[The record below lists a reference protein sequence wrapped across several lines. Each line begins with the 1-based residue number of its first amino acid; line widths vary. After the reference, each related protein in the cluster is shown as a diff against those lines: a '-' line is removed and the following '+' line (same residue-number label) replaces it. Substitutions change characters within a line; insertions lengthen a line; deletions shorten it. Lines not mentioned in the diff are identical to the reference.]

1 MKSTRH
7 LAWLLPCTAAVAAG
21 FQDPAAKGTASTTP
35 PAAAAPR
42 PPATLH
48 QAWLTEIMDLDR
60 PRAADLYREVAKD
73 KSPDNLERWVAI
85 ARLAEL
91 HRLGVTTAPTV
102 EEAEVPA
109 AIRAPLAA
117 ANDPVPTAAL
127 TEAATQEPAQLL
139 QSLGTTPGRLPLLR
153 PAVYAAEA
161 WLIGQIGPNWR
172 DRSRLRPQNQAGRA
186 PFPDRYNAV
195 RILVYEL
202 EGRRNEAESVRALY
216 FTQWRPPATANDAAK
231 NLARA
236 KANIE
241 TLVRERQMQ
250 GSQLT
255 LLLRLGEALDKTAA
269 TDPGAA
275 QALLL
280 RLPFFAELLL
290 PENPPERR

>member
-1 MKSTRH
+1 MTKA
-7 LAWLLPCTAAVAAG
+7 LAVAWMLPCAAALAAAG
-21 FQDPAAKGTASTTP
+21 LQDPSAPGAAATQSP
-35 PAAAAPR
+35 RPAARA
-42 PPATLH
+42 PATLH

-102 EEAEVPA
+102 EAAEVPA

-117 ANDPVPTAAL
+117 ANEPVA
-127 TEAATQEPAQLL
+127 TEALAADAARDPAALL
-139 QSLGTTPGRLPLLR
+139 QSLGTTAGRLPLLR
-153 PAVYAAEA
+153 PAVPAAET

-172 DRSRLRPQNQAGRA
+172 DRSRLRPQNQVGRA
-186 PFPDRYNAV
+186 PFIDRYNAV
-195 RILVYEL
+195 RTLVYEL
-202 EGRRNEAESVRALY
+202 EGRRNEADIVRTLY
-216 FTQWRPPATANDAAK
+216 FTQWRPPAVSNDVAK

-241 TLVRERQMQ
+241 ALVRERQMP

-255 LLLRLGEALDKTAA
+255 LLLRLGEALDKAA
-269 TDPGAA
+269 GQDPSAA
-275 QALLL
+275 QSLLL
-280 RLPFFAELLL
+280 RLPYFAELLL